1 LVPSQLVFLAAL
13 LVACD
18 ALSGHGLFVPKYQAM
33 DQQPTAIMTGVL
45 VVDDGCIWIESPES
59 GRWLALW
66 PTTIS
71 VSTGDPVRVNRYGVE
86 VSEGEPITIGGGA
99 YEEPQHVA
107 FVEDLIGQ
115 SIPTECLE
123 KYWLVTEL
131 LPEPLPE

>member
-71 VSTGDPVRVNRYGVE
+71 VSTGDPVRVNRYGIE
-86 VSEGEPITIGGGA
+86 VSEGEPITVGGG
-99 YEEPQHVA
+99 
-107 FVEDLIGQ
+107 
-115 SIPTECLE
+115 PTRSRS
-123 KYWLVTEL
+123 TS
-131 LPEPLPE
+131 PLSRISSVSPSRPNAWKSTGS